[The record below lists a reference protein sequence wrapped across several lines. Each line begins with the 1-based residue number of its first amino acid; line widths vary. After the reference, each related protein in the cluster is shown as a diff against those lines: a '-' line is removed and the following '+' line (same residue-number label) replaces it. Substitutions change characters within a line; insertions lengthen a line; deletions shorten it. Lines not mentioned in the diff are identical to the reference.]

1 MACTE
6 ITRRQ
11 YGRRMGRHV
20 SDMTDRE
27 WVLVRPFPLMPRRF
41 GRPGTIDL
49 REVVNALLYTATTG
63 CPWHML
69 PKDFRPCSTV

>member
-1 MACTE
+1 ME
-6 ITRRQ
+6 
-11 YGRRMGRHV
+11 
-20 SDMTDRE
+20 
-27 WVLVRPFPLMPRRF
+27 PFPLMPRRF
-41 GRPGTIDL
+41 GRPGTTDL